1 MSTSELSGPD
11 FLDHIAD
18 VESGQGL
25 HINAAEYRK
34 RARQWREH
42 QQQLEA
48 AVLEVDRLTADIA
61 ALRQHAFTAVDALSK
76 VAAPTPSTA
85 GAVTA

>member
-34 RARQWREH
+34 RAKQWREH

-48 AVLEVDRLTADIA
+48 TTVEVERLTADIT
-61 ALRQHAFTAVDALSK
+61 ALRTHAFTAVDALSK
-76 VAAPTPSTA
+76 VATPSTA
-85 GAVTA
+85 GALTA